1 MNRMHKEFVGRTYGF
16 LRVTSITK
24 ELGIGCIC
32 TCGRYVIV
40 SYTALADGSVT
51 SCGCMGEN
59 APDVQLKVLYKSAPA
74 IFVAIQ
80 DVNLKITPSHL
91 PDLDT
96 VSEPDIYTLNCAKP
110 DSPLYHVQNHRG
122 NISFRRPHMLEKK
135 VGALTVLSRIP
146 KEHPK
151 DLPQYLCLCS
161 CGGFALLGG
170 YTIETQNDFSKDFG
184 PISEELPK
192 EAEDIYA
199 HSARYSHHGKSLLVG
214 SDLQCICYSSR
225 LAYVD
230 SPLPKEPSVHAP
242 DSFLA
247 ERIRGGK
254 LGHYHGTNMP
264 GLFFAHKMYLPSVL
278 FQGKRHFMGIFSNPA
293 YARRIQQWIRDIHL
307 EEWMEEH
314 AEDIRPEELK
324 KKLQDENYAYRQKWL
339 GSFNP
344 SRKEDS
350 EYLWKTLQMM
360 NGRLYLHGNIK
371 YTLRFKGENAIF
383 MNGPKVIQKMSK
395 PEALTGE
402 GYMRPVFEQL
412 GLPS

>member
-1 MNRMHKEFVGRTYGF
+1 MNRIHKELINRKYGF

-24 ELGIGCIC
+24 QMAVRCVC

-40 SYTALADGSVT
+40 SYAALEERSVT
-51 SCGCMGEN
+51 SCGCMGGN
-59 APDVQLKVLYKSAPA
+59 APDVQMKVLYKSAPA
-74 IFVAIQ
+74 IFVAVQ
-80 DVNLKITPSHL
+80 TANPKTSPTHL
-91 PDLDT
+91 PDFDA
-96 VSEPDIYTLNCAKP
+96 VSEPDSRILNCSEP
-110 DSPLYHVQNHRG
+110 DSPLYQVHDLQESK
-122 NISFRRPHMLEKK
+122 SFNRPHMLEKK
-135 VGALTVLSRIP
+135 VGALTVLSRVP

-151 DLPQYLCLCS
+151 DLPQYLCLCA

-170 YTIETQNDFSKDFG
+170 YTIETQNDSWKDYG
-184 PISEELPK
+184 LGSEELPK
-192 EAEDIYA
+192 EAEAIYA
-199 HSARYSHHGKSLLVG
+199 HSAGYSHHGKSLLAG

-242 DSFLA
+242 DPFLA
-247 ERIRGGK
+247 ERIRAGK
-254 LGHYHGTNMP
+254 LERYHGTNMP

-293 YARRIQQWIRDIHL
+293 YARKIQQWIRDTHL

-360 NGRLYLHGNIK
+360 NGRQYLHGNIK

>member
-1 MNRMHKEFVGRTYGF
+1 MNRMHKELVGRTYGF
-16 LRVTSITK
+16 LRVTSITNDFN
-24 ELGIGCIC
+24 IGCVC
-32 TCGRYVIV
+32 TCGRHVLL
-40 SYTALADGSVT
+40 SYAALMSGSVT
-51 SCGCMGEN
+51 SCGCMPGN
-59 APDVQLKVLYKSAPA
+59 APDVQVKVLYKSNPA
-74 IFVAIQ
+74 VFVVTGTAQ
-80 DVNLKITPSHL
+80 CK
-91 PDLDT
+91 T
-96 VSEPDIYTLNCAKP
+96 VPTQVPGSAVLTDSDGGTLNKASLSVP
-110 DSPLYHVQNHRG
+110 RYPAYSFSRNLPL
-122 NISFRRPHMLEKK
+122 RRPHMLEKK
-135 VGALTVLSRIP
+135 VGALTVLSRVP
-146 KEHPK
+146 KENPE
-151 DLPQYLCLCS
+151 DLPQYLCLCA

-170 YTIETQNDFSKDFG
+170 YTIETQNDFWKGFG
-184 PISEELPK
+184 LNSEELPK

-199 HSARYSHHGKSLLVG
+199 HSARYSHPGKSLLVG

-225 LAYVD
+225 LGYVE

-242 DSFLA
+242 DPFLA
-247 ERIRGGK
+247 ERIRTGK
-254 LGHYHGTNMP
+254 LERYHGTNMP

-293 YARRIQQWIRDIHL
+293 YARRIQQWIRDTHL

-324 KKLQDENYAYRQKWL
+324 KKLQDVNYTYRQKWI

-344 SRKEDS
+344 RRKDDN

-360 NGRLYLHGNIK
+360 NGRQYLHGNIK